1 MMGCDIERIE
11 DDHIDI
17 EFFPNRPDL
26 YSTEGVARA
35 LKGFLDMETGAME
48 FNVTPSVCCNKKIP
62 CFDISVRILPVP
74 WYVISI

>member
-1 MMGCDIERIE
+1 MPVITVYYDDLEELSGIDKETVIKRIPMMGCDIERIE

-35 LKGFLDMETGAME
+35 LKGFLGMETG
-48 FNVTPSVCCNKKIP
+48 I
-62 CFDISVRILPVP
+62 R
-74 WYVISI
+74 